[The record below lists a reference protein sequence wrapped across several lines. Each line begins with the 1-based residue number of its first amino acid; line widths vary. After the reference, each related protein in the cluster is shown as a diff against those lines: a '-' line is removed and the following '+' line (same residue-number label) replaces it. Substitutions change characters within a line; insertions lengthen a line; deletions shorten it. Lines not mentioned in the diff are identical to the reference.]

1 MNHQIV
7 KGIHCLKSVQ
17 IRSFFWSVF
26 SRIRTE
32 YGENSVSPY
41 SVRMRENT
49 DQKKLHIWTLHA
61 VIMSKMNK
69 QCLRI
74 VSKVMTYSLALCTLF
89 RKCLCLF
96 NLKSSQ
102 LFAWKNIKK
111 IWWCQKRQKQTLH
124 CIKLSSNICYI
135 DAANRIAILLTSLSL
150 KKIEED
156 FNRKNWDQ
164 L

>member
-1 MNHQIV
+1 MIV
-7 KGIHCLKSVQ
+7 PSLSVLH
-17 IRSFFWSVF
+17 
-26 SRIRTE
+26 SRNLRE
-32 YGENSVSPY
+32 KLCESSDRERNSLLEKCP
-41 SVRMRENT
+41 NT

-61 VIMSKMNK
+61 VIISKMNK

-111 IWWCQKRQKQTLH
+111 IWWCQKKQKQTLH